1 MLGINHRIQIPLRE
15 FEFQYARSSGAGGQ
29 NVNKVNS
36 KAILHWDVVASAAPT
51 SDVRARFLAR
61 YAHRITK
68 HGALVLQSQRFRDQG
83 RNTADCLEKLRSM
96 LLAVAA
102 PPRPRKETKPTIA
115 AKGRRLEKKRIRSEK
130 KRTRKR
136 VHPSDD

>member
-1 MLGINHRIQIPLRE
+1 MLNINHRIQIPLRE

-29 NVNKVNS
+29 NVNKVSS
-36 KAILHWDVVASAAPT
+36 KAILHWDVIASAALP
-51 SDVRARFLAR
+51 SDIRARFLAR

-96 LLAVAA
+96 LLAVAE
-102 PPRPRKETKPTIA
+102 PPRPRKATKPTGA
-115 AKGRRLEKKRIRSEK
+115 AKNRRLDAKRIHSEK
-130 KRTRKR
+130 KLTRKR
-136 VHPSDD
+136 ILPSEI